1 MLNVGEIKARL
12 AELGQ
17 GPAQWWGQN
26 FLIAEGVQRQII
38 KAATN
43 GGILPQVL
51 EIGPGLG
58 VLTAD
63 LLTATAALDGQ
74 VVAVE
79 RDPVLA
85 AALPA
90 GLHHPKNLKVVPA
103 DVVKFNVDAWFKDGE
118 YDLVTN
124 LPFQVSNFVLWRYL
138 TELPRPRRLTIMLQK
153 EVADR
158 LLAKPGGKTR
168 APLSVLA
175 ELYTDGKVIC
185 QVPSTAFWP
194 APKVTA
200 TVVQLTI
207 KKPIEGEDYTLYRL
221 VKAGFQNRRK
231 TLENNLA
238 AVAGGK
244 DGARDLLKRS
254 NIDPAA
260 RAESLSLAE
269 WQVCSSNCNL
279 SSAITEAKK

>member
-1 MLNVGEIKARL
+1 MLNPGQIKARL

-26 FLIAEGVQRQII
+26 FLIAEGVQKKII
-38 KAATN
+38 QAATAD
-43 GGILPQVL
+43 GILPQVL

-58 VLTAD
+58 VLTSD
-63 LLTATAALDGQ
+63 LLAATAELGGQ

-85 AALPA
+85 AALAA
-90 GLHHPKNLKVVPA
+90 GLRHPKNLKVVPA
-103 DVVKFNVDAWFKDGE
+103 DVVKFNADAWFKDGQ

-168 APLSVLA
+168 APLSVLT
-175 ELYTDGKVIC
+175 ELYADGRVIC
-185 QVPSTAFWP
+185 QVPSSAFWP

-207 KKPIEGEDYTLYRL
+207 NKPIEPDDYALYKL

-231 TLENNLA
+231 TLENNLT
-238 AVAGGK
+238 AVAGSK
-244 DGARDLLKRS
+244 EAARDLLVRS
-254 NIDPAA
+254 KIDPSA
-260 RAESLSLAE
+260 RAESLSLSD
-269 WQVCSSNCNL
+269 WQRCSSNCNVT
-279 SSAITEAKK
+279 SAITE

>member
-1 MLNVGEIKARL
+1 MSPMMPPAIKARL
-12 AELGQ
+12 TELGQ
-17 GPAQWWGQN
+17 GPARWWGQN
-26 FLIAEGVQRQII
+26 FLIAPGIQKKII
-38 KAATN
+38 AAALD

-58 VLTAD
+58 VLTGD
-63 LLTATAALDGQ
+63 LLAGAEQ

-85 AALPA
+85 GALPS
-90 GLHHPKNLKVVPA
+90 GLGHPKNLKVVPT
-103 DVVKFNVDAWFKDGE
+103 DIVRFEPQGWFKEGE

-138 TELPRPRRLTIMLQK
+138 TEPPRPRRLTIMLQK
-153 EVADR
+153 EVAER
-158 LLAKPGGKTR
+158 LLARPGTKAR

-175 ELYTDGKVIC
+175 ELYADGKVIC
-185 QVPSTAFWP
+185 QVPSSAFWP
-194 APKVTA
+194 SPRVTA

-207 KKPIEGEDYTLYRL
+207 KKPIEPADQALYRL
-221 VKAGFQNRRK
+221 VKTGFQNRRK

-238 AVAGGK
+238 ALCGGK
-244 DGARDLLKRS
+244 EGARDLLTRS
-254 NIDPAA
+254 GVAPTA
-260 RAESLSLAE
+260 RAESLSLRD

-279 SSAITEAKK
+279 SSAITETEQ